1 MSYNGRVWGFEGKEM
16 ETLENPGHTCDDS
29 CRSYGCKQ
37 ASAFRPAKSRSS
49 KSERHSCDDSCRS
62 YGCKQA
68 SAFRPGNPSLEPDA
82 LFATADSLRRAAR
95 RELDPE
101 KRLTLSEQAD
111 AANREAIEIQQ
122 SRTPRRRRSRNPLD
136 ANERVKIYDDA
147 KRLHR
152 RAVEA
157 VKRGNRDEYDGL
169 NRIMGEM
176 AGLHTAATLTGDEQL
191 TLEIGFLQNDLHE
204 MGAQAGFW
212 QTYFHGARF
221 LPKDVLPPTSPKK
234 GGFRKLNPTDPT
246 GKDFS
251 AGFIFWEGEG
261 DDAQN
266 EAYNALRIL
275 HENDIPADLEVVP
288 GDPKTFGT
296 WRYRIH
302 VAPPADPTM
311 RMIYDG
317 VLNRIASEAMYGK
330 MTGVWQSLKR
340 PAKGWQKRKSSLRE
354 KYPIL
359 GKAIE
364 DRKKREGNPLTR
376 AETLNVWDRAT
387 DHHKKLVHFT
397 KFEMP
402 ETATYYAGA
411 QAEATDI
418 AKKFGAA
425 GVEIDQPPV
434 DFQRI
439 GSRKGNPPRFLVIDP
454 KLGVLEYS
462 RAATKNR
469 VDGLQRARNY
479 AQSVA
484 NQLGRVFLVFLDLH
498 NAIGEDEIDMER
510 VIALG
515 AIEVHPSIALEN
527 PSGNPPRFIV
537 IDAQTGV
544 VQYTKTAT
552 KTGDEALRKAHVRAQ
567 DMANKL
573 GRTFLVFLDLHNAK
587 VGAQV
592 SVEMVV
598 ALGATEVHPG
608 AGRGENPGHGGHGI
622 PPHIENDPAFQKEM
636 KAYRRRHGSGPVE
649 IRTVQVPKGY
659 PKFMSVYGE
668 APHAVYDAPSH
679 SIKGKRIHHF
689 GKKGTGKPW
698 LVSSASRGPKF
709 LAYVGGKFRAG
720 TDWLYD

>member
-1 MSYNGRVWGFEGKEM
+1 MLIIG
-16 ETLENPGHTCDDS
+16 NPGPKRCKSPKIFDPLSERCVQPMWKNPLTKSERGEIMSSSTQAQLAAESHTKEKRFGFGAYEAGRANALYGVAHRYGNPGQGHICDDS

-37 ASAFRPAKSRSS
+37 ASAFRPTKPRAS
-49 KSERHSCDDSCRS
+49 KSERHSCDDYCRS

-111 AANREAIEIQQ
+111 AANREAIEMQQ
-122 SRTPRRRRSRNPLD
+122 SRTPRRRRIHNPLD
-136 ANERVKIYDDA
+136 VNERVKLYDAA

-152 RAVEA
+152 NAEEA
-157 VKRGNRDEYDGL
+157 AKMRKRDGWDGL
-169 NRIMGEM
+169 ERIMGEM
-176 AGLHTAATLTGDEQL
+176 AGLHRAAELTGDKQL

-204 MGAQAGFW
+204 IGAQAGFW
-212 QTYFHGARF
+212 LTYSHGERF

-275 HENDIPADLEVVP
+275 KQNSIPADLEVVP
-288 GDPKTFGT
+288 GDPRKFGT

-317 VLNRIASEAMYGK
+317 VLNRIASETMQGK
-330 MTGVWQSLKR
+330 MTGVWPSLTR
-340 PAKGWQKRKSSLRE
+340 PSRGWKRKSPPRE
-354 KYPIL
+354 KTLEGKYPIL
-359 GKAIE
+359 GKLARE
-364 DRKKREGNPLTR
+364 RK
-376 AETLNVWDRAT
+376 
-387 DHHKKLVHFT
+387 
-397 KFEMP
+397 
-402 ETATYYAGA
+402 
-411 QAEATDI
+411 
-418 AKKFGAA
+418 
-425 GVEIDQPPV
+425 
-434 DFQRI
+434 
-439 GSRKGNPPRFLVIDP
+439 
-454 KLGVLEYS
+454 
-462 RAATKNR
+462 
-469 VDGLQRARNY
+469 
-479 AQSVA
+479 
-484 NQLGRVFLVFLDLH
+484 
-498 NAIGEDEIDMER
+498 ER
-510 VIALG
+510 G
-515 AIEVHPSIALEN
+515 
-527 PSGNPPRFIV
+527 GNPPRFIV

-552 KTGDEALRKAHVRAQ
+552 KTGDEALRKAHLRAQ

-608 AGRGENPGHGGHGI
+608 AGRGENPSHGI
-622 PPHIENDPAFQKEM
+622 PAHIANDPAFKKEM

-668 APHAVYDAPSH
+668 APHAVYDAPSN